1 MKHGWRGRRETL
13 SYVRLL
19 IVVHTTSGEL
29 TRDFYGRWSL
39 IMRRTNDFYRLF
51 CGYRGFEKGTQ
62 TPNANFA
69 REFNGL
75 GREDTLKV

>member
-1 MKHGWRGRRETL
+1 MGH
-13 SYVRLL
+13 
-19 IVVHTTSGEL
+19 
-29 TRDFYGRWSL
+29 
-39 IMRRTNDFYRLF
+39 TNDFYRIF
-51 CGYRGFEKGTQ
+51 CGNRGFEKETQ